1 MEKLKRI
8 IKEEIEKSGPITFY
22 QFMKHAL
29 YHPQYG
35 YYSRKNVLGK
45 KGDFFTNAHV
55 SLFGKILAYFFSHLL
70 TSWNLNEILE
80 VGAGEAFTAL
90 DILNEMQDK
99 FPKLY
104 SNLKYYISEKSEA
117 MREKEKETLRLH
129 SPKVKWIDELH
140 KFTLRGIIF
149 SNELFDSLPVNLL
162 QLEKDGWREIFVDVK
177 GEDFE
182 LITKP
187 LACPAIINYLNKMR
201 IEAPLGHK
209 IEVNL
214 EAISLLTKFSLS
226 LKEGMIITFD
236 YGFEKETFLEPFFKK
251 GTLISYENH
260 LAYPEVLEKP
270 GERDI
275 TSHVNFSALKI
286 YGEEVGLKNIYFSS
300 QCEFIVKI
308 LERTKFV
315 LSSEESSLLRTLI
328 QPEGLG
334 GKIKVLIQTKLNR
347 KKEKFLLKLI
357 K

>member
-1 MEKLKRI
+1 MEILKRI

-22 QFMKHAL
+22 QFMKYAL
-29 YHPQYG
+29 YHPEYG

-55 SLFGKILAYFFSHLL
+55 SLFGKILAHFFSQLL

-99 FPKLY
+99 YPKVY

-117 MREKEKETLRLH
+117 MREKEKKTLRLH
-129 SPKVKWIDELH
+129 SSKVKWIDELH
-140 KFTLRGIIF
+140 KFTLSGIIF

-162 QLEKDGWREIFVDVK
+162 QLEKDGWHEIFVDVK
-177 GEDFE
+177 GEEFE
-182 LITKP
+182 LIVKP
-187 LACPAIINYLNKMR
+187 LACPAIINYLNKMK

-214 EAISLLTKFSLS
+214 EAISLLTKFFLS
-226 LKEGMIITFD
+226 LKEGVIITFD
-236 YGFEKETFLEPFFKK
+236 YGFEKETFLEPFFKE

-260 LAYPEVLEKP
+260 LAYSEVLKKP

-286 YGEEVGLKNIYFSS
+286 YGEEVGFKNLYFSS
-300 QCEFIVKI
+300 QSEFIVKI
-308 LERTKFV
+308 LERTK
-315 LSSEESSLLRTLI
+315 LTPSPEENSLLRTLV